1 MISLFAL
8 LGPLG
13 VLTMLVVLTLIS
25 RRMGR
30 MTRAAPHYIG
40 FMVAAV
46 LVAAGLA
53 ARALDAVRGAD
64 PAAVHGDSGALL
76 LYTALPALGLTLAL
90 VAAWRYWSWL
100 LAERG

>member
-1 MISLFAL
+1 
-8 LGPLG
+8 
-13 VLTMLVVLTLIS
+13 MLVVLALIS

-30 MTRAAPHYIG
+30 VTRAAPHYMG
-40 FMVAAV
+40 FIAAAA

-53 ARALDAVRGAD
+53 ARALDAARGAE